1 MTTNLQN
8 PELLTIVQA
17 IYHERFGV
25 PLSLLN
31 QYNYFQRKDMIW
43 MSSLPTDYR
52 QHFRGFQMQGIRI
65 IRYSR
70 HIQKPTTAG
79 LQFWAPYLRQHV
91 LIIDDPHLMAQ
102 LLQRGKL
109 PAEIDSRLN
118 ATLTAWTPGYVALA
132 WRRTQTL
139 ILGCAQWKPPYL
151 THHIP
156 RRRLPELLN
165 AIELQGIASS
175 VEPTSKPTTH
185 DQHQSNNTITPTTPP
200 CCPAP

>member
-1 MTTNLQN
+1 MTIHSQN
-8 PELLTIVQA
+8 PELLAIVQA

-25 PLSLLN
+25 PLHLLN
-31 QYNYFQRKDMIW
+31 QYYYFQRKDMIW
-43 MSSLPTDYR
+43 MSTLPADYR
-52 QHFRGFQMQGIRI
+52 QYFRGFQMQGIRI

-91 LIIDDPHLMAQ
+91 LTIDDPHLMIQ

-109 PAEIDSRLN
+109 PADIDAHLHN
-118 ATLTAWTPGYVALA
+118 TLTAWTPGYVALA
-132 WRRTQTL
+132 WHPAQSPLL
-139 ILGCAQWKPPYL
+139 ILGCAQWKPPHL

-156 RRRLPELLN
+156 RRRLPELLHT
-165 AIELQGIASS
+165 IELQETTSA
-175 VEPTSKPTTH
+175 EPPANPTTH
-185 DQHQSNNTITPTTPP
+185 DQHQSNNITPTTPP